1 LIDGP
6 GVPPIARKP
15 FSPNIMRCVA
25 RLKETK
31 MTPDERQLI
40 SGLFD
45 RMRSNGPVEKDRE
58 AESLINQ
65 AVRQTPDAAY
75 LLVQSVLAQEHFLQQ
90 AASRIEDLEAR
101 LRDLEDERQAP
112 AQRSGGGSFLG
123 GLFGGGQSSQQ
134 QPSRS
139 SGSVPSFGARSASP
153 QYGQPGSPWNQQRG
167 AARPD
172 YGQGGGSP
180 WAGQQPQQARGGGFM
195 ASALTTAA
203 GVAGGMLAAN
213 AISNMFGGSSG
224 AHAAHPTDSS
234 ASTDVDHQA
243 QLDAQ
248 QDAQQDEELANEQQA
263 SYDDGGSDADWGG
276 ADDSDF

>member
-1 LIDGP
+1 
-6 GVPPIARKP
+6 
-15 FSPNIMRCVA
+15 
-25 RLKETK
+25 

-45 RMRSNGPVEKDRE
+45 RMRSNGTVEKDRE

-101 LRDLEDERQAP
+101 LRELEDEVAQQAP
-112 AQRSGGGSFLG
+112 AQRTGGGSFLG
-123 GLFGGGQSSQQ
+123 GLFGGGQSAPRQSAR
-134 QPSRS
+134 P
-139 SGSVPSFGARSASP
+139 SGSVPSFGGRGAASP
-153 QYGQPGSPWNQQRG
+153 QYGQAGSPWNQQSRG
-167 AARPD
+167 SAGT
-172 YGQGGGSP
+172 GQGSAP
-180 WAGQQPQQARGGGFM
+180 WGGQQQQAAGARGGGFM

-213 AISNMFGGSSG
+213 ALSNMFGGGSGASAAHTPDSSADSSSG
-224 AHAAHPTDSS
+224 A
-234 ASTDVDHQA
+234 DHQA

-248 QDAQQDEELANEQQA
+248 QDAQQDEELANEQYA
-263 SYDDGGSDADWGG
+263 SYDDGGDTDADWGG

>member
-1 LIDGP
+1 
-6 GVPPIARKP
+6 
-15 FSPNIMRCVA
+15 
-25 RLKETK
+25 

-45 RMRSNGPVEKDRE
+45 RMRSNGTVEKDRE

-75 LLVQSVLAQEHFLQQ
+75 LLVQSVLAQEHYLQQ

-101 LRDLEDERQAP
+101 MRELEDDVAQRQAP

-123 GLFGGGQSSQQ
+123 GFFGGGQSAPQQ
-134 QPSRS
+134 GGRS
-139 SGSVPSFGARSASP
+139 SGSVPSFGGRGAERP
-153 QYGQPGSPWNQQRG
+153 QYRQAGSPWNQQARG
-167 AARPD
+167 SAGA
-172 YGQGGGSP
+172 GQGGSP
-180 WAGQQPQQARGGGFM
+180 WGGQQQPAGGRGGGFM

-213 AISNMFGGSSG
+213 ALSNMFGGG
-224 AHAAHPTDSS
+224 SS
-234 ASTDVDHQA
+234 ASATPTPESSGSTESSTSADHQA
-243 QLDAQ
+243 QLDAE
-248 QDAQQDEELANEQQA
+248 QDAQQDQELANEQHA
-263 SYDDGGSDADWGG
+263 SYDDGSDADWGG